1 MYWAI
6 GVIVLLIIG
15 FILDREIYFYE
26 GVHLGP
32 RFQAW
37 FYDQWATKY
46 DAGKR
51 ESQLRDDEMLAQP
64 LMEKLADVPEP
75 FVLDFATG
83 TGRLSFALLNRP
95 EFAGHIIAL
104 DISQK
109 MLEQA
114 AEKIAGRVG
123 GVPTAVHLHRPQVPV
138 SRPLNMGAPRHR
150 TAGTVSSTAST
161 STQPPLPKGY
171 DVSARV
177 EFLRQPT
184 LPLPFPDA
192 AFDVVCCLEVLELL
206 PDAQAALNEMS
217 RLLRPGGV
225 LLTSRGTEES
235 GRKAKVKS
243 AEEFTVMLQQSG
255 FENVQITKWWKV
267 FDRVFAVKQ
276 GKSDAVGAKRLTE
289 VLKCAVCGNISWT
302 ASQGSLRCSQC
313 GKMLTITN
321 EGIVLN

>member
-83 TGRLSFALLNRP
+83 TGRLSFALLNRSD
-95 EFAGHIIAL
+95 FHGRIIAL

-114 AEKIAGRVG
+114 AEKIVGRVG
-123 GVPTAVHLHRPQVPV
+123 GAPTAV
-138 SRPLNMGAPRHR
+138 SRPFNTDAPRHQ
-150 TAGTVSSTAST
+150 TAGTVSTAR
-161 STQPPLPKGY
+161 QGGAVHPLPNGY
-171 DVSARV
+171 DVSEAIHNV
-177 EFLRQPT
+177 EFLRHQSM
-184 LPLPFPDA
+184 PLPFPDA

-206 PDAQAALNEMS
+206 PDAQAALHEMS

-235 GRKAKVKS
+235 GRKAKVRS
-243 AEEFTVMLQQSG
+243 AAEFTSMLQQSG
-255 FENVQITKWWKV
+255 FGNIQITKWWKL
-267 FDRVFAVKQ
+267 FDRVFAIKQ
-276 GKSDAVGAKRLTE
+276 GESHAVGAKRLSD
-289 VLKCAVCGNISWT
+289 VLQCASCGNISWT
-302 ASQGSLRCSQC
+302 ASQDSLRCSQC
-313 GKMLTITN
+313 GKVLTITK